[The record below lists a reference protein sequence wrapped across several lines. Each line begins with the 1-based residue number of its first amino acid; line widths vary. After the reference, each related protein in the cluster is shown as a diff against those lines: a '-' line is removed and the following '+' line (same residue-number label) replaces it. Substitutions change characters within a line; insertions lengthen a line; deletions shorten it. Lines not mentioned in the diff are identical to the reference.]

1 MKTYPYLFCRNATF
15 YFRRVVPLDIRPI
28 VQQREVIRSL
38 ATRDIKIA
46 RKMAIEMADKFDE
59 LFDEIR
65 RSAKLLENRD
75 LAPLIQDVRQSSVKP
90 VVDRVLTTDSLA
102 IPQGKAY
109 AQLCRSVLKV
119 LADSHVDAEL
129 IIKGDFENPRM
140 IPIAARSTSSCL
152 PPLNKDPD
160 GLSFDVA
167 ISKYLGDQQASWDSK
182 QLTSQTAKFNYF
194 LRYANELDG
203 LNATQR
209 TLAAVTSAQVRAYKE
224 YLQSAPSNASKKY
237 PSLTPSASVAAAQLD
252 QAKLFSQT
260 TINNYLQCMSTLYGF
275 AINELDY
282 EGKNPFMGR
291 GNSKVAKKT
300 QREQRHPFSRDQL
313 SRLFT
318 SPLFIGC
325 KSLSSCHLEGKIVP
339 VQSHKY
345 WVPLIGLFTGMRLQ
359 EILQLYVEDVYSQDG
374 IWVFDLNLNHED
386 QRLKS
391 PHSRRLVPLHPY
403 LIKLGI
409 LEHLKIRKATGKS
422 QRLFPD
428 AKIASDGTYSST
440 FSKWFGRY
448 LKNIN
453 IKTDKT
459 SFHSLRHNVKDLFR
473 QSGESDELAEN
484 FVGRSTGSTGE
495 AYGSGFTAERL
506 QEALN
511 KLNYTPLLDVEEM
524 IRARTATGSAREQ
537 SLQAQQ

>member
-65 RSAKLLENRD
+65 RSVKLLENRD

-119 LADSHVDAEL
+119 LADSHVDAEP

-345 WVPLIGLFTGMRLQ
+345 WVPLIGFFTGMRLQ